1 MLCPLLVVPPFLIY
15 MKWNTEK
22 NPNET
27 FPFKLPDNLKLY
39 ANAQREAKQ
48 RRTTLGCLFPYDP

>member
-1 MLCPLLVVPPFLIY
+1 

-27 FPFKLPDNLKLY
+27 FPFKLPNNLKLY